1 MIPLPTPTTAVSK
14 RVTSGEKLTK
24 EEMREFMNTH
34 GLADKEFAQIMGVT
48 MQAVRLWL
56 TGDRSISITI
66 SRLVRLF
73 TKYPNLLREF

>member
-1 MIPLPTPTTAVSK
+1 MIPAPPSAPSSRITK
-14 RVTSGEKLTK
+14 NEKLTA
-24 EEMREFMNTH
+24 EQLRTFMNTH

>member
-1 MIPLPTPTTAVSK
+1 MIPLPTLTTAVSK

>member
-56 TGDRSISITI
+56 SGDRTISITI

>member
-56 TGDRSISITI
+56 TGD
-66 SRLVRLF
+66 
-73 TKYPNLLREF
+73 

>member
-56 TGDRSISITI
+56 SGDRSISITI